1 MRFFLQKWHFHYNTW
16 ARLKCQNITV
26 CSLQTT
32 CIRCWWFRRCR
43 GCLVPCCEEVDVAE
57 DIWALAHVHILKN
70 IIMFYRVIS
79 CKFSQV
85 KVKTLLHTRIIMQPF
100 FKSRKRPD
108 LDLVEMKGCFF
119 TMVPSVLP
127 TPCAYTPVP
136 NNTDATNT
144 TSEKSKRDD
153 LLPYHSSLGPI
164 HTTSIVISTKQ

>member
-26 CSLQTT
+26 CSLKTT

-43 GCLVPCCEEVDVAE
+43 GGLVPGCEEVDVAE
-57 DIWALAHVHILKN
+57 DIWALAHVHILK
-70 IIMFYRVIS
+70 IASCFIMLYHSSFLRWKWKHYYTLAS
-79 CKFSQV
+79 CN
-85 KVKTLLHTRIIMQPF
+85 PF

-164 HTTSIVISTKQ
+164 HTASIVISTKQ